1 MYDLVTAYLIS
12 YDAEDT
18 LLSFPSG
25 SRRAEGAGS
34 EASNLVRDVGLHA
47 GQLGSFG
54 RGGRHSHRQFL
65 NTGNMEE
72 IPHNLW
78 MRALKRNTRLK
89 SKQLTQLWGRRLPRC
104 RRQKS

>member
-25 SRRAEGAGS
+25 SRRAEGARS
-34 EASNLVRDVGLHA
+34 EASNLVRDVGLHV

-78 MRALKRNTRLK
+78 MRALKE
-89 SKQLTQLWGRRLPRC
+89 TQDLS
-104 RRQKS
+104 QNS